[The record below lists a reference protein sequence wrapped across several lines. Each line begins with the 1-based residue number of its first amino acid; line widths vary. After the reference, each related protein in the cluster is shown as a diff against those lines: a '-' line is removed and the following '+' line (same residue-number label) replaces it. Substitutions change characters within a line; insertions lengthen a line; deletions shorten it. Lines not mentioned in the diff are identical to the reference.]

1 MKRGRFLG
9 FRAKKF
15 RSVLILCLMAAL
27 FMMTVSASVQAACS
41 TNKMRTIPSNPA
53 TDGPWPVGSK
63 VLTISG
69 LSSVVWYPATP
80 GSQSGK
86 TKDSYC
92 MKDYITVN
100 GTREEHT
107 WYMNSYRD
115 LPLDSS
121 YGKYPVI
128 VYVHGTGSIK
138 YAHHVL
144 ATHWASRGFVVI
156 SCDNPKMYLTDVLS
170 NAGNILLQD
179 QAGDTRKIIT
189 AIKSP
194 TGSLAFLS
202 GKIDTT
208 RIGLSGHSA
217 GGAAI
222 VQLNNVSGVQ
232 VIIPMASAAPINTG
246 LYVKTGMLMGGM
258 IDNTN
263 TWSSEQNAYSIST
276 LSKKRLIGLPNAGH
290 MAFTNLCD
298 SVAKAETY
306 GFDLGNLSSVAH
318 DGCGSSYLDQNTAWK
333 IINYASTAV
342 FEETLQCNTAST
354 TSISQVGSLLSG
366 IVYKTTTK

>member
-1 MKRGRFLG
+1 MKRKSVRKLLFLIVISLFLTG
-9 FRAKKF
+9 MTIS
-15 RSVLILCLMAAL
+15 SVYATAG
-27 FMMTVSASVQAACS
+27 CS
-41 TNKMRTIPSNPA
+41 TNKLRTIPANPA

-80 GSQSGK
+80 GSQVGK

-128 VYVHGTGSIK
+128 IYVHGTGSIK

-156 SCDNPKMYLTDVLS
+156 SCDNPKMYLKDVLAS
-170 NAGNILLQD
+170 AANILLQD
-179 QAGDTRKIIT
+179 QAGDTKKIV
-189 AIKSP
+189 AVVKSP
-194 TGSLAFLS
+194 SGTSLAFLN
-202 GKIDTT
+202 GKIDAT
-208 RIGLSGHSA
+208 RIGLAGHSA
-217 GGAAI
+217 GGYAI
-222 VQLNNVSGVQ
+222 TQLKNVSGVQ
-232 VIIPMASAAPINTG
+232 VVMPMASG
-246 LYVKTGMLMGGM
+246 SKVSSSLYVKSWMELNGMS
-258 IDNTN
+258 DNTAPWSMAQTAYTN
-263 TWSSEQNAYSIST
+263 TTVSQ
-276 LSKKRLIGLPNAGH
+276 KRLLGLPNAGH

-298 SVAKAETY
+298 SVAKAAEY
-306 GFDLGNLSSVAH
+306 GFDMGALSTVAN
-318 DGCGSSYLDQNTAWK
+318 DGCGSSYMDEHLAWE
-333 IINYASTAV
+333 ITNYASTAV
-342 FEETLQCNTAST
+342 FEETLQCNT
-354 TSISQVGSLLSG
+354 TSKSYIDSITSKYSGLS
-366 IVYKTTTK
+366 YTKNK